1 VNSLPTLHK
10 ARGSPWKWTATRGYG
25 VGIAYSSLPQYQP
38 IPKPPPIPPPITSN
52 GVSGWQHIARIS
64 PGELTELFVSVILV
78 VFGFVMFSFEV
89 ILNG

>member
-1 VNSLPTLHK
+1 M
-10 ARGSPWKWTATRGYG
+10 ATRRHDA
-25 VGIAYSSLPQYQP
+25 GIAYSSLPQYRP
-38 IPKPPPIPPPITSN
+38 IPKPPSITSN